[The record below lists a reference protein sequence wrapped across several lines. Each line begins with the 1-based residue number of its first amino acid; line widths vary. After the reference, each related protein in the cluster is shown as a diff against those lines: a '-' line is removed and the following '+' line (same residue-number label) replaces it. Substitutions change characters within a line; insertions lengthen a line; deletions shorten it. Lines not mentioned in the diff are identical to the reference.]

1 MFFLNEFLKLFKLF
15 ICKKNSGIL
24 PKSCMLL
31 KHLWSSKWDFLALN
45 GILST
50 PTILENGTFHSFH
63 HCWVKYFSYNASNS
77 PEWKDRSSS
86 GCWRIS
92 NPSSH
97 HHHQLFFQK
106 RLVKASVN
114 ASKGAK
120 STDNTWWHDGIQ
132 KVLGRGKTPD
142 LKGNFSWG
150 EILEACGKIV
160 WREPFKRL
168 KCSISPWQ
176 GEMSCQKP
184 REGKKCS
191 LW

>member
-77 PEWKDRSSS
+77 PEWKDLMD
-86 GCWRIS
+86 RIKQTEKMG
-92 NPSSH
+92 NVFYRCVFYTLH
-97 HHHQLFFQK
+97 VLLRYNCKAFQ
-106 RLVKASVN
+106 
-114 ASKGAK
+114 
-120 STDNTWWHDGIQ
+120 TY
-132 KVLGRGKTPD
+132 
-142 LKGNFSWG
+142 
-150 EILEACGKIV
+150 
-160 WREPFKRL
+160 
-168 KCSISPWQ
+168 
-176 GEMSCQKP
+176 
-184 REGKKCS
+184 
-191 LW
+191 